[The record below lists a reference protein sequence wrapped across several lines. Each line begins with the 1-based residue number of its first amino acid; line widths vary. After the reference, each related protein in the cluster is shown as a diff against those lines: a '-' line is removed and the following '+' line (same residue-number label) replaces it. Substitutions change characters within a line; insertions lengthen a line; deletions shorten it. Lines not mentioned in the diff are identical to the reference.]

1 MVTML
6 SGGADGADTEWG
18 EIASLHGH
26 EVIHFSFDGHNTR
39 CKNGQIIRLP
49 YNHLTVADPW
59 LKKAKTYL
67 HRQYPSKS
75 KYVNNLLRRNYY
87 QVKETDAVYAI
98 GTFQPHTN
106 IVDGGTAWATTMY
119 CLIHDK
125 PFYFFHQDRN
135 KWYEM
140 HISGQCQE
148 IRLPPRPETGV
159 WTGIGTREINLNGK
173 LAIDYLFNG

>member
-1 MVTML
+1 ML

-125 PFYFFHQDRN
+125 PFYFSI
-135 KWYEM
+135 K
-140 HISGQCQE
+140 I
-148 IRLPPRPETGV
+148 
-159 WTGIGTREINLNGK
+159 EINGMKCIFQDSVKRL
-173 LAIDYLFNG
+173 DYHPDRKPEFGLE